1 MNDQTDKDKEDSDL
15 FRQAMQGV
23 TPLKTANRVKFRPA
37 PVKVRR
43 PPGND
48 DAERQQRF
56 TQGLF
61 TEACPDHLYFERAGG
76 VQKTLLKKL
85 RNGKLAIDS
94 TLDLHGLTVE
104 QANEQLSA
112 FLEECRHFGHRTV
125 IIVHGKGFRS
135 QSKAVIKP
143 MVNRWLRQSEEVLAF
158 CSAQPNHGGTG
169 AVYVLLRKTRVD

>member
-1 MNDQTDKDKEDSDL
+1 MNDQTDEDREDTEL
-15 FRQAMQGV
+15 FRQAMQGI
-23 TPLKTANRVKFRPA
+23 TPLKPANRVKSRPT

-43 PPGND
+43 PREND

-61 TEACPDHLYFERAGG
+61 TEVCPDHLHFERPGG
-76 VQKTLLKKL
+76 AQKTLLKKL

-104 QANEQLSA
+104 QASEQLSA
-112 FLEECRHFGHRTV
+112 FLEECRHLGNRTV

-143 MVNRWLRQSEEVLAF
+143 MVNRWLRQAEEVLAF
-158 CSAQPNHGGTG
+158 CSAQPKDGGTG